1 MSLTRSLP
9 SQVCGTPRP
18 SLEQHE
24 LWVPGPRVGA
34 VFSFRLGGRPDLGG
48 GIGPGALTLFHR
60 AERTS
65 GTDPLGLT
73 LFVNEKEEKAT
84 LSPIAVQKEP

>member
-1 MSLTRSLP
+1 MCLTRSLP
-9 SQVCGTPRP
+9 SQVCGTLRP

-24 LWVPGPRVGA
+24 LWVPGPRVGS
-34 VFSFRLGGRPDLGG
+34 VFSFRLRGKPDLGG
-48 GIGPGALTLFHR
+48 GIGPGALTLFRR

-65 GTDPLGLT
+65 GTDPLGLI
-73 LFVNEKEEKAT
+73 LFVSEKEKAT